1 MNRNDKI
8 QLLQKIKEGKLSVR
22 AIQPPRAY
30 IFTELSNPKR
40 YLDSENKEYTEKEY
54 QNFCNE
60 VETVNKELK
69 RINAGGEQNSVI
81 TIVYK
86 EGKTIL

>member
-1 MNRNDKI
+1 MNRKDKI

-40 YLDSENKEYTEKEY
+40 YVDTDGKDYTEKEY
-54 QNFCNE
+54 ENFCIE

-69 RINAGGEQNSVI
+69 RINAGAEQNSVI
-81 TIVYK
+81 TIVYVK
-86 EGKTIL
+86 GKTIL

>member
-1 MNRNDKI
+1 MNRKDKI

-30 IFTELSNPKR
+30 IFTGLSNPKW
-40 YLDSENKEYTEKEY
+40 YVDTDGKEYTETEY
-54 QNFCNE
+54 ENFCIE

-81 TIVYK
+81 TIVYE